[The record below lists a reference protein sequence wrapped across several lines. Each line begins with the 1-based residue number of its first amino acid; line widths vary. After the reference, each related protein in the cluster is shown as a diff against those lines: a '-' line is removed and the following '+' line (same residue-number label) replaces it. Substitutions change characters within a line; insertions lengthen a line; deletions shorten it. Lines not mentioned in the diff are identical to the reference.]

1 MELTD
6 NVDWVYSHPMMVNL
20 NGNASQALILL
31 LIYISLFAQLCLVAA
46 DKLGNAGNPRL
57 EEGKC
62 NVMNLNIDLTL
73 KKILS

>member
-20 NGNASQALILL
+20 NGNTLILL

>member
-1 MELTD
+1 VELTD

-20 NGNASQALILL
+20 NGNTLIFL

>member
-20 NGNASQALILL
+20 NGNTLILL
-31 LIYISLFAQLCLVAA
+31 LIYISLFAQLCLVIAA

-62 NVMNLNIDLTL
+62 NVMNLNIDLSL

>member
-20 NGNASQALILL
+20 NGNTLILL

-62 NVMNLNIDLTL
+62 NVMNLNIDLSL